1 MSVTKKQQEV
11 LNVLKRGGTLCMQYV
26 GESLRVRYWL
36 EQNGEK
42 IPITERTGDSIAFNL
57 LESELTCTYVFRLE
71 EADHVLAVN
80 SHAEL
85 VEALAALRDYINYP
99 SDSSQEEANI
109 IIDQSLAK
117 AKG

>member
-11 LNVLKRGGTLCMQYV
+11 INVLKRGGTLCMQYV
-26 GESLRVRYWL
+26 GESLRVRYFL

-71 EADHVLAVN
+71 EADHA
-80 SHAEL
+80 
-85 VEALAALRDYINYP
+85 
-99 SDSSQEEANI
+99 
-109 IIDQSLAK
+109 
-117 AKG
+117 